1 MWFITVSHPLAEL
14 VVEAASGFIK
24 RGSSFWPYYRI
35 KHGRRPGKT
44 FFISLINQ
52 DQTDRQRKNEET
64 LPDRFGVTIK
74 MEDGHKLCGALDM
87 LQVINGIIQV
97 SLPIFIKVDQSRSS

>member
-1 MWFITVSHPLAEL
+1 MD
-14 VVEAASGFIK
+14 VVLESQ
-24 RGSSFWPYYRI
+24 
-35 KHGRRPGKT
+35 
-44 FFISLINQ
+44 FFCLIYPI
-52 DQTDRQRKNEET
+52 QTNRQRNNQET

-74 MEDGHKLCGALDM
+74 VEDGHKLRHALDM